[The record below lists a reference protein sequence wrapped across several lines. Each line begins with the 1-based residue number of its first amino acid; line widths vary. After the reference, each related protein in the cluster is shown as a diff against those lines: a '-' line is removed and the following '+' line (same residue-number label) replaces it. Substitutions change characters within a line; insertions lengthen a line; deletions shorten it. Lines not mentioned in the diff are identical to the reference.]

1 MRRETKQYICAEL
14 INYQRSKNEMQ
25 RICGR
30 LDDLALWPAYSKD
43 YTLEQRMYLQDR
55 LYMLDK
61 IINAISVTVQELN
74 KEERTVLELKFWHPR
89 PRPTDNEIA
98 ERLGMSRRTL
108 YRNINSICRKIG
120 MRLGVDV

>member
-1 MRRETKQYICAEL
+1 MRRETRQYICAEL
-14 INYQRSKNEMQ
+14 INYQRSKNEIQ

-55 LYMLDK
+55 LYMLKK
-61 IINAISVTVQELN
+61 ITDAISVAVKELSD
-74 KEERTVLELKFWHPR
+74 EERAILELKFWHAR

-98 ERLGMSRRTL
+98 ERLGMSRSTL
-108 YRNINSICRKIG
+108 YRYINTICRKVG
-120 MRLGVDV
+120 MRLGLDI

>member
-14 INYQRSKNEMQ
+14 INYQRSKNEMR

-74 KEERTVLELKFWHPR
+74 EEERTVLELKFWHSR

-98 ERLGMSRRTL
+98 ERLGISRRTL
-108 YRNINSICRKIG
+108 YRNINSICKKIG
-120 MRLGVDV
+120 MRLGVDI

>member
-14 INYQRSKNEMQ
+14 INYQRSKNEMR

-74 KEERTVLELKFWHPR
+74 EEERTVLELKFWHSR

-98 ERLGMSRRTL
+98 EQLGISRRTL
-108 YRNINSICRKIG
+108 YRNINSICKKIG
-120 MRLGVDV
+120 MRLGVDI

>member
-14 INYQRSKNEMQ
+14 INYQRSKNEMR

-74 KEERTVLELKFWHPR
+74 EEERTVLELKFWHSR

-98 ERLGMSRRTL
+98 EQLGISRRSL
-108 YRNINSICRKIG
+108 YRNINSICKKIG
-120 MRLGVDV
+120 MRLGVDI

>member
-14 INYQRSKNEMQ
+14 INYQRSKNEMR

-74 KEERTVLELKFWHPR
+74 EEERTVLELKFWHPR

-108 YRNINSICRKIG
+108 YRNINSICKKIG
-120 MRLGVDV
+120 MRLGVDI

>member
-14 INYQRSKNEMQ
+14 INYQRSKNEMR

-74 KEERTVLELKFWHPR
+74 EEERTVLELKFWHSR

-108 YRNINSICRKIG
+108 YRNINSICKKIG
-120 MRLGVDV
+120 MRLGVDI

>member
-14 INYQRSKNEMQ
+14 INYQRSKNEMR

-61 IINAISVTVQELN
+61 IINAISVTVLELN
-74 KEERTVLELKFWHPR
+74 EEERAVLKLKFWHSR
-89 PRPTDNEIA
+89 PSPKDNEIA

-120 MRLGVDV
+120 MRLGVDI

>member
-14 INYQRSKNEMQ
+14 INYQRSKNEMR

-74 KEERTVLELKFWHPR
+74 EEERTVLELKFWHPR

-108 YRNINSICRKIG
+108 YRNINIICRKIG

>member
-1 MRRETKQYICAEL
+1 MRRETRQYICAEL
-14 INYQRSKNEMQ
+14 INYQRSKNEIQ

-55 LYMLDK
+55 LYMLKK
-61 IINAISVTVQELN
+61 ITDAISIAVKELN
-74 KEERTVLELKFWHPR
+74 EEERAVLELKFWHPR

-98 ERLGMSRRTL
+98 ERLGMSRSTL
-108 YRNINSICRKIG
+108 YRYINTICRKVG
-120 MRLGVDV
+120 MRLGLDI

>member
-1 MRRETKQYICAEL
+1 MRRETRQYICAEL
-14 INYQRSKNEMQ
+14 LNYQRSKNEIQ

-30 LDDLALWPAYSKD
+30 LDDLALFPAYSKD
-43 YTLEQRMYLQDR
+43 YILEQRMYLQDR
-55 LYMLDK
+55 LYMLKK
-61 IINAISVTVQELN
+61 ITDAISVAVKELN
-74 KEERTVLELKFWHPR
+74 EEERAVLELKFWHAR

-120 MRLGVDV
+120 MRLGVDI

>member
-1 MRRETKQYICAEL
+1 VRRETRQYICAEL
-14 INYQRSKNEMQ
+14 INYQRSKNEIQ

-55 LYMLDK
+55 LYMLKK
-61 IINAISVTVQELN
+61 ITDAISVAVKELSD
-74 KEERTVLELKFWHPR
+74 EERAVLELKFWHAR

-98 ERLGMSRRTL
+98 ERLGMSRSTL
-108 YRNINSICRKIG
+108 YRYINTICRKVG
-120 MRLGVDV
+120 MRLGLDI